1 MPSFT
6 CTNKSFIAFHIETP
20 NKIETIIE
28 KKKDLLE
35 EKLKIVNAL
44 IKVIVSPEKK
54 ENQLEIVL
62 GFPNGKGDVLFVDQF
77 LNLDFIMSA
86 NINPDMKHIKA
97 PHDNQ
102 KIGSSIESICLYSDM
117 YSLILISSKL

>member
-1 MPSFT
+1 MPSLT
-6 CTNKSFIAFHIETP
+6 CTNKSFIAFHIDTP
-20 NKIETIIE
+20 NRIETIAE
-28 KKKDLLE
+28 KIKELVK

-44 IKVIVSPEKK
+44 MKVIVSPEKK

-62 GFPNGKGDVLFVDQF
+62 GFPNGKGDISFDDQS

-102 KIGSSIESICLYSDM
+102 NIGSSIEAICLYSDI
-117 YSLILISSKL
+117 Y

>member
-1 MPSFT
+1 MVPSFT
-6 CTNKSFIAFHIETP
+6 CTNKSFIAFHIVTP

-28 KKKDLLE
+28 NKKDLVE

-62 GFPNGKGDVLFVDQF
+62 GFPNGKGD
-77 LNLDFIMSA
+77 I
-86 NINPDMKHIKA
+86 
-97 PHDNQ
+97 
-102 KIGSSIESICLYSDM
+102 
-117 YSLILISSKL
+117 